1 MQRHNRQLMQETDDI
16 ELIRQV
22 LAGNQLVYA
31 NLVKRH
37 QRYVFTLALRFVK
50 NREDAQEIA
59 QDSFVK
65 AYKALAGF
73 QQQSKFT
80 TWLYTIVY
88 TTSMTFLR
96 RKKLETYSLDD
107 DAVFMQVILR
117 QAQDDQANLA
127 EQKSQ
132 SYYINLAIS
141 KLLPD
146 DAAILTLFYQGEQS
160 LEEIAAVV
168 KMETNTVKVKLHRAR
183 HRLKEKLQQLLKEE
197 VRELR

>member
-1 MQRHNRQLMQETDDI
+1 LRRHSLQSMQKTDDI

-22 LAGNQLVYA
+22 LAGNQAVYA
-31 NLVKRH
+31 DLVKRH
-37 QRYVFTLALRFVK
+37 QRYVFTLALRFAK
-50 NREDAQEIA
+50 NREDAEEIA
-59 QDSFVK
+59 QDCFIK

-88 TTSMTFLR
+88 TTAMTFLR

-107 DAVFMQVILR
+107 DAVFIEVNHQS
-117 QAQDDQANLA
+117 DFKSNLA

-141 KLLPD
+141 QLSPD
-146 DAAILTLFYQGEQS
+146 DAAVLTLFYQGEQS

-183 HRLKEKLQQLLKEE
+183 HRLKEKLEILLKKE
-197 VRELR
+197 VRELL

>member
-1 MQRHNRQLMQETDDI
+1 MQNDLSDI
-16 ELIRQV
+16 ELIHQA
-22 LAGNQLVYA
+22 LAGNQSAYA
-31 NLVKRH
+31 LLVKRH

-50 NREDAQEIA
+50 SRENAEEVA
-59 QDSFVK
+59 QDCFVK
-65 AYKALAGF
+65 VYKSLSQF

-96 RKKLETYSLDD
+96 RKKLDTYSIDD
-107 DAVFMQVILR
+107 DAVFMQVKNQSDLKT
-117 QAQDDQANLA
+117 NLT

-132 SYYINLAIS
+132 SYYVNLAIG

-160 LEEIAAVV
+160 LEEIAGVMQ
-168 KMETNTVKVKLHRAR
+168 METNTVKVKLHRAR
-183 HRLKEKLQQLLKEE
+183 HRLKEKLESLLKEE
-197 VRELR
+197 VRELL